1 MQRMNIIPHKV
12 FEKLKFKNP
21 AISLVD
27 SILVYN
33 LKTRFFPDMQFSQN
47 DIANY
52 WASVKVQKVMLPLL
66 KC

>member
-12 FEKLKFKNP
+12 FEKLKLKNTEL
-21 AISLVD
+21 SLVD